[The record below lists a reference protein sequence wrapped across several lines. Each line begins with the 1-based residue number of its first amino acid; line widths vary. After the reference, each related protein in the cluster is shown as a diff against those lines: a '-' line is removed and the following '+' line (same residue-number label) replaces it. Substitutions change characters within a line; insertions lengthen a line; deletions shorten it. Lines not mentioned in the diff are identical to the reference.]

1 MFKKFIIS
9 SETTFIGGF
18 TMQHTILNFINQHF
32 FVGIDV
38 HLKQWKV
45 TIRSTGIE
53 LKTFSMNPSPQE
65 LLQYLQKHYPGGTY
79 HLVYEAGFCGFWIQ
93 RSFTELGIQCI
104 VVHPADTPTTA
115 KEKAYKTDPV
125 DSRKLAREL
134 ENGSLKAIYVPQV
147 ASEQLRSL
155 MRLRFRLVQ
164 QQTRTK
170 NRIKGFLRVN
180 GISIP
185 AVHLTNPRWSG
196 AFLLWLKSVHPASN
210 AGGFTLDNLI
220 LQLEQTRLNLAG
232 VLRQLR
238 REATSKNLASTIEA
252 INTAPGVAFI
262 TTMTLVTEIIDV
274 RRFSRF
280 EHLCSFVG
288 LVPSV
293 YSSGDTTYTRGMSF
307 RHNQYLRPLLIE
319 AAWTAVRKD
328 PAMTLRFN
336 ELCRTMSKQ
345 MAIIRIAKKLLRRI
359 FHLWK
364 QQDRYAYA
372 LVA

>member
-1 MFKKFIIS
+1 
-9 SETTFIGGF
+9 
-18 TMQHTILNFINQHF
+18 MQHTILNFINQHF

-45 TIRSTGIE
+45 TIRSAGIE

-65 LLQYLQKHYPGGTY
+65 LYQYLHKHYPGGTY

-93 RSFTELGIQCI
+93 RAFTELGVQCI
-104 VVHPADTPTTA
+104 VVHPADTPTSA
-115 KEKAYKTDPV
+115 KEKIHKTDPV

-134 ENGSLKAIYVPQV
+134 ENGSLKTIYVPQV

-180 GISIP
+180 GIAIP
-185 AVHLTNPRWSG
+185 AVHLTNPRWSR
-196 AFLLWLKSVHPASN
+196 AFIIWLKSVQPSFN
-210 AGGFTLDNLI
+210 AGKFTLENLI
-220 LQLEQTRLNLAG
+220 VQLEQTRGHLAN

-238 REATSKNLASTIEA
+238 REATSKNLASTVEA
-252 INTAPGVAFI
+252 IDSAPGLAFI
-262 TTMTLVTEIIDV
+262 TSMTLVTEIIDI

-280 EHLCSFVG
+280 EHLCCFVG

-293 YSSGDTTYTRGMSF
+293 YSSGETSYTRGMSF

-336 ELCRTMSKQ
+336 ELCRSMSKQ

-364 QQDRYAYA
+364 QQDRYVYA

>member
-1 MFKKFIIS
+1 
-9 SETTFIGGF
+9 
-18 TMQHTILNFINQHF
+18 MQHTILNFINQHF

-45 TIRSTGIE
+45 TIRSAGIE
-53 LKTFSMNPSPQE
+53 LKTFSMNPSPLE
-65 LLQYLQKHYPGGTY
+65 LFQYLQKHYPGGTY

-93 RSFTELGIQCI
+93 RAFTEWGVHCI

-115 KEKAYKTDPV
+115 KEKVHKTDPV

-134 ENGSLKAIYVPQV
+134 EHGSLKAIYIPDTYF
-147 ASEQLRSL
+147 EQLRSL

-170 NRIKGFLRVN
+170 NRIKGFLRVS
-180 GISIP
+180 GIDIP

-196 AFLLWLKSVHPASN
+196 AFILWLKSVQPSFHP
-210 AGGFTLDNLI
+210 GRVTLENLI
-220 LQLEQTRLNLAG
+220 VQLEQTRGHLSS

-238 REATSKNLASTIEA
+238 REAASQNLASTVEA
-252 INTAPGVAFI
+252 IDSAPGVAFI
-262 TTMTLVTEIIDV
+262 TTMTLVTEIIDIH
-274 RRFSRF
+274 RFSRF

-293 YSSGDTTYTRGMSF
+293 YSSGETSYTRGMSF

-328 PAMTLRFN
+328 PALTLRFN

>member
-1 MFKKFIIS
+1 MFKKFVISFGNHII
-9 SETTFIGGF
+9 GDHL
-18 TMQHTILNFINQHF
+18 MQHTILNFINQHF

-45 TIRSTGIE
+45 TIRSAGIE
-53 LKTFSMNPSPQE
+53 LRTFSMNPSPQE
-65 LLQYLQKHYPGGTY
+65 LYQYLHKHYPGGTY

-93 RSFTELGIQCI
+93 RTFTELGIQCI
-104 VVHPADTPTTA
+104 VVHPADTPTSA
-115 KEKAYKTDPV
+115 KEKVHKSDPV

-196 AFLLWLKSVHPASN
+196 AFILWLKSVHPASD

-220 LQLEQTRLNLAG
+220 LQLEETRLHLSG

-238 REATSKNLASTIEA
+238 REATSKNLASTVEA

-288 LVPSV
+288 LVPSI

>member
-1 MFKKFIIS
+1 MK
-9 SETTFIGGF
+9 
-18 TMQHTILNFINQHF
+18 HTILNFINQHF

-45 TIRSTGIE
+45 TIRSAGIE
-53 LKTFSMNPSPQE
+53 LKTFSMNPFPQE
-65 LLQYLQKHYPGGTY
+65 LYQYLQNHYPGGTY

-93 RSFTELGIQCI
+93 RTFTELGVQCI
-104 VVHPADTPTTA
+104 VVHPADTPTSA
-115 KEKAYKTDPV
+115 KEKVHKTDPV

-134 ENGSLKAIYVPQV
+134 EHGSLKALYVPQV

-196 AFLLWLKSVHPASN
+196 AFILWLKGVHPVSV

-220 LQLEQTRLNLAG
+220 LQLEQTRLHLSG

-238 REATSKNLASTIEA
+238 REATSKNLAATVEA

-288 LVPSV
+288 LVPSI

>member
-1 MFKKFIIS
+1 MK
-9 SETTFIGGF
+9 
-18 TMQHTILNFINQHF
+18 HTILNFINQHF

-45 TIRSTGIE
+45 TIRSAGIE

-65 LLQYLQKHYPGGTY
+65 LYQYLQNHYPGGTF

-93 RSFTELGIQCI
+93 RAFTQLGVQCI
-104 VVHPADTPTTA
+104 VVHPADTPTSA
-115 KEKAYKTDPV
+115 KEKAHKTDPV

-134 ENGSLKAIYVPQV
+134 ENGSLKAIYIPDTYF
-147 ASEQLRSL
+147 EQLRSL

-170 NRIKGFLRVN
+170 NRIKGFLRVS
-180 GISIP
+180 GIAIP
-185 AVHLTNPRWSG
+185 RQYLGNSRWSG
-196 AFLLWLKSVHPASN
+196 AFIRWLKSIQPAFLP
-210 AGGFTLDNLI
+210 GMITLENLI
-220 LQLEQTRLNLAG
+220 LQLEQTREHLSS

-238 REATSKNLASTIEA
+238 READSQNLAPTVEA

-274 RRFSRF
+274 HRFSRF

-293 YSSGDTTYTRGMSF
+293 YSSGDTSYTRGMSF